1 MMAFYVSIVPF
12 DPGLYLCIT
21 NYLNGHQLAYC
32 LLSYINV
39 LDIEKRPDVFNNH
52 QQMLGTYSP
61 IPNFFFL
68 QEHINSFP
76 LGVPNTYI
84 WTEIIFSPK
93 IISTLP
99 YNVCLDTFAEIGH
112 IYPSFLHWGVL
123 VIIHIYELS
132 FLF

>member
-32 LLSYINV
+32 LLSYINA

-61 IPNFFFL
+61 IPNSFV
-68 QEHINSFP
+68 QQHNNSFP
-76 LGVPNTYI
+76 LEVPNTYI
-84 WTEIIFSPK
+84 WTEIIFRPK
-93 IISTLP
+93 IISTLL
-99 YNVCLDTFAEIGH
+99 YNVHVSFIGE
-112 IYPSFLHWGVL
+112 SR
-123 VIIHIYELS
+123 
-132 FLF
+132 